1 MEEEQ
6 DVENI
11 AVDNKV
17 GVSAENNDDLLL
29 KLGKDYAQYMSI
41 DIKKQVSPLNPDFF
55 LIGQI
60 KSHTDFFSQIMRPS
74 KSVLPCGTFKKLP
87 TPQCY
92 LISDHKV

>member
-1 MEEEQ
+1 MTNKMEEEQ

-60 KSHTDFFSQIMRPS
+60 KSHTDFFSQNYAFYIGICSRISIALCIQEIM
-74 KSVLPCGTFKKLP
+74 L
-87 TPQCY
+87 
-92 LISDHKV
+92 